1 MVDKIKSQEFV
12 KLQIEKERSTP
23 AAPSRS
29 GNELREGFKTLSSSL
44 SVAERVN
51 DQKSTNKASSRSAEI
66 PKTAS
71 NMASLDDAV
80 RFSKDAINAL
90 EQVTAGSLKSE
101 NVYSLLSEDAEAVP
115 VKAKSRGDSI
125 SVGQLADDLESLK
138 KDLKDLFATL
148 KQKADQTGV
157 LDENIEASNTSVEDL
172 QQAQQLA
179 EKASKEIQF
188 NPRDALKAYDQLN
201 VSSVARLLHEGD
213 DRTL

>member
-29 GNELREGFKTLSSSL
+29 GHELREGFKSLSSSL
-44 SVAERVN
+44 SVAEKVN
-51 DQKSTNKASSRSAEI
+51 DLKSNNKAPSKPVEI
-66 PKTAS
+66 RKSGS

-80 RFSKDAINAL
+80 RYSKDAIDAL
-90 EQVTAGSLKSE
+90 EQVTAGSLKTQ
-101 NVYSLLSEDAEAVP
+101 NVYSLLSEDEEAIP
-115 VKAKSRGDSI
+115 VKSKPRGESI
-125 SVGQLADDLESLK
+125 SIGQLADDLESLK
-138 KDLKDLFATL
+138 NDLKDLFATL

-157 LDENIEASNTSVEDL
+157 LDENIEASNVSVEDL

-188 NPRDALKAYDQLN
+188 NPQGALKAYDQLN
-201 VSSVARLLHEGD
+201 VSSVARLLHEGE